1 MWEILQNYV
10 LKTVELASFA
20 LAVAAV
26 VALAENLIGRLK
38 VSKRSR
44 RA

>member
-1 MWEILQNYV
+1 MWEAFQFYV
-10 LKTVELASFA
+10 LRTIELASFA

-26 VALAENLIGRLK
+26 VALAENLIARLK
-38 VSKRSR
+38 GSRRSR